1 MKTYTVYFELF
12 GKKMKY
18 EVNADSERDAMEKIK
33 SKIIF
38 YKVKEV
44 SRFTGDKEIDDI
56 MEKLFKFL

>member
-1 MKTYTVYFELF
+1 
-12 GKKMKY
+12 MKY